1 MQALCRPLLI
11 TKRQQEELRLGGAV
25 GQPNLMTSQEFDSFC
40 VNGVFFLGRG
50 SPSHTLHHF
59 YRSDVIQDNSLS
71 SRCPPHHHPPSP
83 FNTHFLFSFSPPCS
97 ADDDSDERVGR
108 DLRLQHAPYGRRQR
122 PAHNPDE

>member
-25 GQPNLMTSQEFDSFC
+25 GQPNLMTSQAFASFC

-71 SRCPPHHHPPSP
+71 SRCPPTTTPLLLLLSIH
-83 FNTHFLFSFSPPCS
+83 TFSFLSP
-97 ADDDSDERVGR
+97 
-108 DLRLQHAPYGRRQR
+108 R
-122 PAHNPDE
+122 PAAPLTMRMHAWHVT